1 MAVAIQAKAQEEL
14 DDNKYMALL
23 EQMEKALVDAIAP
36 FERAFEVA
44 GDKPEYKDLKFA
56 CAEYLKN
63 IFFRFRDKEA
73 SYQEKYD
80 KYNQF
85 AADNK

>member
-1 MAVAIQAKAQEEL
+1 MSEQAKKAQEEL

-23 EQMEKALVDAIAP
+23 EQMEKALADAIAP

-63 IFFRFRDKEA
+63 IYFRFRDKDEQSKA
-73 SYQEKYD
+73 NYD

-85 AADNK
+85 VEENK